1 MAVESAM
8 NRLTLLAIV
17 AFHCCGCSDRDLRGG
32 TSASKD
38 GKTYLV
44 VVESNG
50 PACGTLKVDGKV
62 WPHAI
67 GEAGSVA
74 PGRHRIQCGAPDIEF
89 DIPPG
94 QVFKFDYWGP

>member
-1 MAVESAM
+1 MAAESAM
-8 NRLTLLAIV
+8 NRLALAAIV
-17 AFHCCGCSDRDLRGG
+17 AALCCGCSDRDIRGG
-32 TSASKD
+32 TSASKG

-50 PACGTLKVDGKV
+50 PECGVLKVDGKV

-67 GEAGSVA
+67 GEAGLAA
-74 PGRHRIQCGAPDIEF
+74 PGRHSIQCGIPDIKS

-94 QVFKFDYWGP
+94 QLFQFEYWGP